1 MSWPPSREMKNKPLQ
16 SNEWLVEIMG
26 VTPGPKHLRPK
37 LAHESPV
44 SLFPAAVTWKP
55 VPDGGTIR

>member
-1 MSWPPSREMKNKPLQ
+1 
-16 SNEWLVEIMG
+16 MG
-26 VTPGPKHLRPK
+26 VTPGPKHLRTK

-55 VPDGGTIR
+55 APDGGIVR